1 MADEKSVEPKP
12 EPRKRFH
19 WLRFLL
25 WLVVAIVVILVV
37 VYFVAT
43 SSGFLKSTILPRV
56 SRSIHANLTVSSAEI
71 HPFSLVV
78 LHDLKVQPT
87 NQPAILTAQ
96 EVRLKYSLLDIIG
109 GNIRVDEVSMASPVI
124 QVVENPDGTSNLDP
138 LLKSEQKEGK
148 AKSEKAKSGN
158 EAKPPK
164 VDIRRLTI
172 SNASVLRIQN
182 HPNGTRDLVELT
194 NVNVTLTGVKN
205 GSTGKLELSALIRDE
220 NNPPAPA
227 MYGLLQAKVDGA
239 FNFSLTQELK
249 AGTVLGD
256 AHLDIQQAA
265 GSFSDFAKLTGVLHC
280 DVTPQEIKA
289 VSLNFEKD
297 GVHLGELRARGPFDA
312 EKSEGRLNVELLS
325 VDKQVLNLFGA
336 KSGFDFGS
344 TKITL
349 TNQVELAKGGAAIS
363 AIGELSANKFQLS
376 RTNESTPQI
385 DLRANY
391 DVSLDKTEKTAL
403 LRTLNVTG
411 TQDGHTLLRGELT
424 SPMTLAWGSS
434 TNAVGDSAFSLG
446 VTKLN
451 LADWKM
457 FFGNL
462 VSAGTLD
469 LNLKLLSQQSGR
481 QLTFDLTNSIENLA
495 ANIGGQRLSQA
506 TIGLETH
513 GQATDFK
520 QFNLSS
526 YGFQFARS
534 NHQVL
539 SISGSGK
546 YDQASGSADLQV
558 ALKAS
563 IARALELLGQ
573 TNMVASAGT
582 AELDAHVTQQ
592 GGTQNVN
599 GTLTV
604 TNFTGRLAGTELT
617 SFGTTMALDVNKTPE
632 QIEIKKAGGSLSENG
647 KPGGSFDVSGTYSL
661 TNKPSQLT
669 VKLSDLNEN
678 GLRPFLAPMLA
689 GKKLVSV
696 SLDGTASAQRSA
708 NGDSAIKTDL
718 QVTNLVVSDPARN
731 IPATPLEAKVQLDAS
746 LVKQVADVR
755 QLQITLTPTDRAK
768 NQFQLQGRVDV
779 SKTNAIQGKLTLSA
793 DSLDLTSYYDLF
805 AATNKTASAASSRSK
820 SPGAPAA
827 PASQPAAAP
836 AASTNQLPF
845 RNFTVEAKV
854 GAFYL
859 REIAATNFQT
869 TIKVDGS
876 HVVLKPFELTL
887 NGSPIL
893 VTADVDMSVP
903 GYKYAV
909 TFNATN
915 VPFAPLWNTFE
926 AQDKGEVAGT
936 LSAHLDLSGV
946 GTGGESLQKTLK
958 GSFNIGTTNL
968 NLDVSKTHSAI
979 LRDVAAVVA
988 KLPELFGDNP
998 AGAVESLAG
1007 GVVNKGLGKPSGS
1020 LSEDVSKSPIDVIT
1034 ARGTA
1039 GDGRVTVEQA
1049 LARSTVFEADIAN
1062 GTVTLAPVLTNSP
1075 INFPV
1080 SILLS
1085 QAIAQRIP
1093 YLSSANAA
1101 TNGGYVK
1108 LPDFYVEKGT
1118 LGQPKPSLSV
1128 TSLGKGVL
1136 QRFIPGLGGAA
1147 GTNGNSGNL
1156 LNNLGGLLNR
1166 GNKTNQGAPNQ
1177 PATNQSPVNN
1187 LFNRFLGK

>member
-1 MADEKSVEPKP
+1 MADEKSAEPKP
-12 EPRKRFH
+12 GPRKRVY

-25 WLVVAIVVILVV
+25 WLIVVIVALLVV

-43 SSGFLKSTILPRV
+43 SSSFFKNTILPRV
-56 SRSIHANLTVSSAEI
+56 SESIHAKVTVSSAEI
-71 HPFSLVV
+71 HPFSLVI

-87 NQPAILTAQ
+87 NQPTLLTAQ
-96 EVRLKYSLLDIIG
+96 EVRVKYSLLDIIG
-109 GNIRVDEVSMASPVI
+109 GNIHVDEMTMASPVI

-138 LLKSEQKEGK
+138 LLKSEQKPGEKKAQAPGK
-148 AKSEKAKSGN
+148 AS
-158 EAKPPK
+158 KPPK
-164 VDIRRLTI
+164 VDIRRLAI
-172 SNASVLRIQN
+172 SNATILRVQN
-182 HPNGTRDLVELT
+182 HQIGTRDLVELT

-205 GSTGKLELSALIRDE
+205 GGEGKLVLSALMRDE

-227 MYGLLQAKVDGA
+227 MYGLLQAKVDGT
-239 FNFSLTQELK
+239 FNFSLTPELK
-249 AGTVLGD
+249 PGSVLGD
-256 AHLDIQQAA
+256 AHLDIEQAA

-280 DVTPQEIKA
+280 DVSTQEIKA

-297 GVHLGELRARGPFDA
+297 GVHLGELRAGGPFDA
-312 EKSEGRLNVELLS
+312 EKSEGRLSVELLS

-349 TNQVELAKGGAAIS
+349 TNQVDLAKGGSAIS
-363 AIGELSANKFQLS
+363 AVGELSASKFQLS

-385 DLRANY
+385 DLRADYN
-391 DVSLDKTEKTAL
+391 VSLDKTEKTAL
-403 LRTLNVTG
+403 VQALNVSG
-411 TQDGHTLLRGELT
+411 TQDGHTLLRGQLT
-424 SPMTLAWGSS
+424 SPMTLAWGNS
-434 TNAVGDSAFSLG
+434 TNAVGDSAFSLA

-462 VSAGTLD
+462 ISAGVLD
-469 LNLKLLSQQSGR
+469 MNLKLLSQQSGK
-481 QLTFDLTNSIENLA
+481 QLTFDLTNSIQNLA
-495 ANIGGQRLSQA
+495 VDAGGEHLSQA
-506 TIGLETH
+506 TVTLATH

-520 QFNLSS
+520 QYNLSS
-526 YGFQFARS
+526 YGFQLARS

-539 SISGSGK
+539 SVSGSGT

-563 IARALELLGQ
+563 ISRVLQLLGQ
-573 TNMVASAGT
+573 TNTVASSGT
-582 AELDAHVTQQ
+582 TELKAHVTQKGQ
-592 GGTQNVN
+592 TQNVN

-604 TNFTGRLAGTELT
+604 TNFTGRLAGTELA

-632 QIEIKKAGGSLSENG
+632 QIEIRKAGGALSENG
-647 KPGGSFDVSGTYSL
+647 KAGGSFDVSGTYSL

-678 GLRPFLAPMLA
+678 GLRPFLAPLLA

-708 NGDSAIKTDL
+708 NGDFSIKTDL
-718 QVTNLVVSDPARN
+718 QVTNLVVSDPAHQV
-731 IPATPLEAKVQLDAS
+731 PATPLEAKVQLDAS
-746 LVKQVADVR
+746 LAKEVADVR
-755 QLQITLTPTDRAK
+755 QLQITLTPTQRAK
-768 NQFQLQGRVDV
+768 NQLQFQGRVDAT
-779 SKTNAIQGKLTLSA
+779 KTNAIQGNLTLSS

-805 AATNKTASAASSRSK
+805 AATNKTASSRSK
-820 SPGAPAA
+820 SQNAPSAPAA
-827 PASQPAAAP
+827 AAAQLAP

-845 RNFTVEAKV
+845 RNFTIDAKV
-854 GAFYL
+854 REFYL

-869 TIKVDGS
+869 TIKVDGT
-876 HVVLKPFELTL
+876 HVVLKPLELTL
-887 NGSPIL
+887 NGSPMRA
-893 VTADVDMSVP
+893 TADVDMSVP

-926 AQDKGEVAGT
+926 PQDKGEVAGT
-936 LSAHLDLSGV
+936 LSAHLDLNGV

-968 NLDVSKTHSAI
+968 NLDVSKTHSAL
-979 LRDVAAVVA
+979 LRDVVAVVA

-998 AGAVESLAG
+998 VGAAEGLAG
-1007 GVVNKGLGKPSGS
+1007 GIVGKGLGKPSGG
-1020 LSEDVSKSPIDVIT
+1020 LSEDVSKSPIDIIT
-1034 ARGTA
+1034 ARGRA

-1049 LARSTVFEADIAN
+1049 VVRSTVFEADVTN
-1062 GTVTLAPVLTNSP
+1062 GAVTLESVLTNSP

-1093 YLSSANAA
+1093 YLSSANTA
-1101 TNGGYVK
+1101 TNEGYVK

-1118 LGQPKPSLSV
+1118 LGNPKPSLNVS
-1128 TSLGKGVL
+1128 SLGKGVL
-1136 QRFIPGLGGAA
+1136 QRFIPGFGGK
-1147 GTNGNSGNL
+1147 GSSNGSSGNL
-1156 LNNLGGLLNR
+1156 LNNLGGLLN
-1166 GNKTNQGAPNQ
+1166 GGAKTNQ
-1177 PATNQSPVNN
+1177 PAGNEPKTNQSPVNN
-1187 LFNRFLGK
+1187 LLNRFLK

>member
-1 MADEKSVEPKP
+1 MADEKSPEPKP
-12 EPRKRFH
+12 GPRKRFH

-25 WLVVAIVVILVV
+25 WLVVAFVVILVV

-43 SSGFLKSTILPRV
+43 SSGFLKSSILPRV
-56 SRSIHANLTVSSAEI
+56 SRSIHANVTVSSAEI

-96 EVRLKYSLLDIIG
+96 EVRLKYSLLDIIS

-138 LLKSEQKEGK
+138 LLKSEQKPGEKKAQAPGK
-148 AKSEKAKSGN
+148 ASKAS
-158 EAKPPK
+158 K

-172 SNASVLRIQN
+172 SNASVLRIQI

-205 GSTGKLELSALIRDE
+205 GSAGKLELSALVRDE

-239 FNFSLTQELK
+239 FNFTLTPELK
-249 AGTVLGD
+249 AGSVLGD
-256 AHLDIQQAA
+256 AHLDIQQGA

-280 DVTPQEIKA
+280 DATPQEIKA

-297 GVHLGELRARGPFDA
+297 GVHLGELRASGPFDA
-312 EKSEGRLNVELLS
+312 QKSEGRVNVELLS

-344 TKITL
+344 TKVTL

-403 LRTLNVTG
+403 LRTLNVSG

-481 QLTFDLTNSIENLA
+481 QLAFDLTNSIENLA
-495 ANIGGQRLSQA
+495 ANIGGQHLSQA

-520 QFNLSS
+520 QFNLSR

-573 TNMVASAGT
+573 TNTVASAGT

-617 SFGTTMALDVNKTPE
+617 SFGTAMALDVNKTPE

-718 QVTNLVVSDPARN
+718 QVTNLVVSDPAH
-731 IPATPLEAKVQLDAS
+731 PAAATPLEAKVQLDAS
-746 LVKQVADVR
+746 LAKQVAEVR
-755 QLQITLTPTDRAK
+755 QLQITLTPTERAK
-768 NQFQLQGRVDV
+768 NQFQLQGRVDA
-779 SKTNAIQGKLTLSA
+779 SKTNAIQGNLTLSA

-805 AATNKTASAASSRSK
+805 AATNKTASTAGSRSK
-820 SPGAPAA
+820 SPTAPAA
-827 PASQPAAAP
+827 PAAQPPAA

-845 RNFTVEAKV
+845 RNFTVDAKV
-854 GAFYL
+854 QAFYL

-869 TIKVDGS
+869 TIKMDGS
-876 HVVLKPFELTL
+876 RVVLKPFQLTL

-893 VTADVDMSVP
+893 ATADVDLSVP

-926 AQDKGEVAGT
+926 PQDKGEVAGT
-936 LSAHLDLSGV
+936 LSAHLDLNGV

-979 LRDVAAVVA
+979 LRDIAAVVA

-1007 GVVNKGLGKPSGS
+1007 GVVNKGLGKPSGG
-1020 LSEDVSKSPIDVIT
+1020 LSDDVSKSPIDVIT

-1049 LARSTVFEADIAN
+1049 LARSTVFEADVAN

-1085 QAIAQRIP
+1085 HAIVQRIP

-1136 QRFIPGLGGAA
+1136 QRFIPGLGG
-1147 GTNGNSGNL
+1147 GSSTNGNSGNL

-1166 GNKTNQGAPNQ
+1166 GDKTNQATPNQ
-1177 PATNQSPVNN
+1177 PATNQSPANN